1 MVKDKHIFITGGAG
15 FIANRLI
22 RELVNENFI
31 TVFDNFYR
39 DTLSSTD
46 LSQHPN
52 VNVIRGSVLDYEHL
66 EASMEGADIVVHAA
80 AIAGIDTVIK
90 SPTNTM
96 KINIIGTTNAL
107 DAAVK
112 HKVKDRFVN
121 FSTSEVF
128 GRMSFKSTED
138 STTKVGSAGEA
149 RWTYAVSKLA
159 AEHLAHA
166 YHKEMGLPIVTVRP
180 FNVYGEGQT
189 GEGAMQIFIKKAIN
203 DDDIYIYG
211 DGSQIRSW
219 CYVNDFIEG
228 LIQCIDNKNA
238 IGQSFNIGNAKSVIT
253 TFGLAQTV
261 CRVLNSS
268 SKIIFRPPLSADI
281 ELRIPSV
288 EKAEQLLGFRAE
300 TMLDEGI
307 LRTAEWMRK
316 PVSV

>member
-22 RELVNENFI
+22 RELVNDNFI

-46 LSQHPN
+46 LGQHPN

-112 HKVKDRFVN
+112 HKINDRFVN

-228 LIQCIDNKNA
+228 LIQCIHNKNA

-288 EKAEQLLGFRAE
+288 EKAEQLLGFKAE

-316 PVSV
+316 PISV

>member
-22 RELVNENFI
+22 RELVNDNFI

-66 EASMEGADIVVHAA
+66 ETSMEGADIVVHAA

-228 LIQCIDNKNA
+228 LIQCIDNQNA

-268 SKIIFRPPLSADI
+268 SKIMFRPPLSADI

-316 PVSV
+316 PVAV